1 MEQNINL
8 DQEPVIIQ
16 QGGGAVNSVNG
27 QTGDVVLTTSD
38 IENTSDYATGTQVI
52 ADINDALSTLAPVAT
67 TGSYNDLQDLPTIPT
82 KTSQLQNDSGYQT
95 SSQVSTAVDG
105 EANLRIAADNN
116 LQGQIDAIAAS
127 SDVTDIVGTYAEL
140 QAYDTSKL
148 GNNDIIKV
156 LQDESRNDETTY
168 YRWSTSTQTFTLI
181 GEEGPYYTKSAA
193 DQKFQDKLT
202 AGANITID
210 ANNEISATD
219 TTYSDFTGT
228 DGQTAGAAGL
238 VPAPATTDDG
248 KFLSAGGSW
257 GTPTDTTYSAG
268 AGLVLTGTVFS
279 GDVTYRALNGA
290 SAPTT
295 ATEAK
300 YIGQLYYDTTGG
312 DMYYCSAI
320 TPQGTDPETYTYTW
334 TQLGGGSSVT
344 VVQTTGTSTT
354 DVMSQVA
361 TSQMIYPSGYETSK
375 TKIAIAGTATGNSG
389 LVIGANSSDSGK
401 DSCIAIGNSAK
412 TSRGSSIAIGHG
424 AEATTSNQ
432 YAGLCLAIGNDAR
445 GDFAIGANA
454 NASGTSSIAIGAS
467 SNSYRTE
474 TVGYGSIAIGAY
486 ARTSS
491 GNNYSV
497 ALGYGARTSRAG
509 EVNIGAVN
517 TSYGYNSTNYR
528 VLGGVHPAVDEHDAT
543 TLGQLNSRIVGSGT
557 AAPTTSTVGSVGSL
571 YAYVESGTGHLAICT
586 DDTGGTYTWQTLV

>member
-1 MEQNINL
+1 MEQNIEL

-38 IENTSDYATGTQVI
+38 LENTSDYQTGNEVQSAIDTAIGQI
-52 ADINDALSTLAPVAT
+52 E
-67 TGSYNDLQDLPTIPT
+67 IPT
-82 KTSQLQNDSGYQT
+82 KVSELQNDSDFQNAQ
-95 SSQVSTAVDG
+95 QVANAVAG
-105 EANLRIAADNN
+105 EASLREAADNS
-116 LQGQIDAIAAS
+116 LQGQIDAITAS

-140 QAYDTSKL
+140 QNYDTSTL

-181 GEEGPYYTKSAA
+181 GEEGPYYTKAAA
-193 DQKFQDKLT
+193 DLKFQDKLT
-202 AGANITID
+202 AGSNISIG

-248 KFLSAGGSW
+248 KFLSAGGAW
-257 GTPTDTTYSAG
+257 GTPTDTTYTAG

-279 GDVTYRALNGA
+279 GDVNYRALNGA

-300 YIGQLYYDTTGG
+300 YVGQLYYDTTGG

-320 TPQGTDPETYTYTW
+320 TPQGTTPETYTYTW
-334 TQLGGGSSVT
+334 AQLGGGSSVT

-354 DVMSQVA
+354 DVMSQDATTKMIWPNVTNKPGIFLIANGIAPTISSSANYAIGIGSDTFYQRGVGNNAVA
-361 TSQMIYPSGYETSK
+361 IGRRSM
-375 TKIAIAGTATGNSG
+375 AGG
-389 LVIGANSSDSGK
+389 ISD
-401 DSCIAIGNSAK
+401 IAIGEYADA
-412 TSRGSSIAIGHG
+412 SSSSGYNNIAIG
-424 AEATTSNQ
+424 
-432 YAGLCLAIGNDAR
+432 D
-445 GDFAIGANA
+445 
-454 NASGTSSIAIGAS
+454 S
-467 SNSYRTE
+467 SNAGTQSRYC
-474 TVGYGSIAIGAY
+474 VALGSQAK
-486 ARTSS
+486 TNES
-491 GNNYSV
+491 GGMRYSV
-497 ALGYGARTSRAG
+497 ALGSYAKATRNG
-509 EVNIGAVN
+509 EVNVGVPGR
-517 TSYGYNSTNYR
+517 TDGYNSTAYR
-528 VLGGVHPAVDEHDAT
+528 VIGGVHPAVDDHDAT
-543 TLGQLNSRIVGSGT
+543 TLGQLNARIVGSGT